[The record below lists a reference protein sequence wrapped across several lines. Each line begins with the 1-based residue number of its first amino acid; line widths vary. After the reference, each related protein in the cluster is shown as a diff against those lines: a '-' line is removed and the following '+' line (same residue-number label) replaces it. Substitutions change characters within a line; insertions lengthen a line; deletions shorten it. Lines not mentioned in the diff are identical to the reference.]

1 MSVVKPEP
9 LVSIITPNYN
19 GQKFIRNTIES
30 VIKQT
35 FQNWEMI
42 IVDDGSTDDSLQ
54 IIEEYA
60 KQDPR
65 IKFLK
70 TNLAKFP
77 KLIAGPGAAR
87 NTAIDAAKGKYIA
100 FLDNDDLWHPTKLEK
115 QISFLEKNS
124 YSLVYTWYDII
135 DEDGTKIGEHTPSDL
150 KLSYSD
156 LLKDCKIGCLTVMYD
171 VAKLGKQFINL
182 NKYDRY
188 ADYSLWLK
196 ITKEGNEAY
205 CMHEK
210 LSSYRLVKGSISAN
224 KLNAMIHQ
232 WHILRQVEKLKIY
245 FAFYNFFFYL
255 TTGFTKKLRYNLRR
269 WFK

>member
-19 GQKFIRNTIES
+19 GQKFIKNTIES

-35 FQNWEMI
+35 FQNWEML
-42 IVDDGSTDDSLQ
+42 IVDDGSTDGSDK
-54 IIEEYA
+54 IIKEYA
-60 KQDPR
+60 KKNPR

-70 TNLAKFP
+70 TNLSKFP
-77 KLIAGPGAAR
+77 KLVPGPGAAR
-87 NTAIDAAKGKYIA
+87 NTAIEAAKGKYIA
-100 FLDNDDLWHPTKLEK
+100 FLDNDDLWHSKKLEK
-115 QISFLEKNS
+115 QTSFLEKNN

-135 DEDGTKIGEHTPSDL
+135 DEYNRKIGEHTPSDIM
-150 KLSYSD
+150 LSYRD
-156 LLKDCKIGCLTVMYD
+156 LLKDCKIGCLTVMYN
-171 VAKLGKQFINL
+171 ASKLGKQFIDL

-196 ITKEGNEAY
+196 ITKQGNDAY
-205 CMHEK
+205 CLHER

-224 KLNAMIHQ
+224 KLNAITHQ

-255 TTGFTKKLRYNLRR
+255 TAGLTKKLKYNLGR
-269 WFK
+269 WFA

>member
-1 MSVVKPEP
+1 MSVVNPNP

-19 GQKFIRNTIES
+19 GQKFIKNTIES

-35 FQNWEMI
+35 LQNWEMI
-42 IVDDGSTDDSLQ
+42 IVDDGSTDDSLK

-60 KQDPR
+60 RQDSR

-70 TNLAKFP
+70 TNLSKFP
-77 KLIAGPGAAR
+77 KLVAGPGAAR
-87 NTAIDAAKGKYIA
+87 NTAIDTAKGKYIA
-100 FLDNDDLWHPTKLEK
+100 FLDNDDLWHQTKLEK
-115 QISFLEKNS
+115 QIAFLEKNN

-135 DEDGTKIGEHTPSDL
+135 DEYDRKVGEHIPSDI
-150 KLSYSD
+150 KLSYTD

-171 VAKLGKQFINL
+171 AEKLGKQFINL

-196 ITKEGNEAY
+196 ITKQGNDAY
-205 CMHEK
+205 CLPER
-210 LSSYRLVKGSISAN
+210 LCSYRLVKGSISAN

-232 WHILRQVEKLKIY
+232 WHILRHVEKLKIY

-255 TTGFTKKLRYNLRR
+255 TAGLTKKLKYNLGR